1 MKHTYFLQDV
11 EKCLQEAE
19 MNRLLRQA
27 DYIVVIE
34 KSSLARCFGFNVDI
48 DELIEIYPGIVKENR
63 QFDKKVVAKWQDILF
78 NTKQWSSS
86 ELIFEH
92 LIFWCLCMYVIINIW
107 FWLLSTTQFIVL
119 NLILTTVVSTLSYK
133 FICSRLNKTKSCKQS
148 S

>member
-34 KSSLARCFGFNVDI
+34 KSSLARCFGFNVNI
-48 DELIEIYPGIVKENR
+48 DEVIEIYPGIFKENR

-78 NTKQWSSS
+78 NTK
-86 ELIFEH
+86 
-92 LIFWCLCMYVIINIW
+92 
-107 FWLLSTTQFIVL
+107 
-119 NLILTTVVSTLSYK
+119 K
-133 FICSRLNKTKSCKQS
+133 
-148 S
+148 